1 MTPTQLRTYA
11 EVVRLGSSK
20 AAAEALGISE
30 AAVSSNL
37 SALRKELSDPLF
49 TRSSGGLAFTPGG
62 MRLASRAVEMLG
74 LQDQTITEVK
84 AAANG
89 RRMLRIAVSSM
100 FGEYA
105 APGLI
110 ELFSKRARDLD
121 VEMSER
127 PADEFVRLLEGRLVD
142 LAIGPKVSVGP
153 SIRSVGFLRYQI
165 VPVTGPRSPLA
176 NRRVG
181 AEELASSRWFLGPSA
196 TSPSS
201 SASRLLARFGV
212 PEERQL
218 VFQSHAAALGEIQNE
233 HGIALVP
240 AHRVSTEV
248 KAGRVAT
255 LDAAGAMLDGIWTA
269 YGLAGTNLPGPAEE
283 LLRFVSTP
291 RATQAMLSGSG
302 ANIGRFRPKVHV
314 TLWSG

>member
-20 AAAEALGISE
+20 AAAESLGITE

-37 SALRKELSDPLF
+37 SSLRKELADPLF
-49 TRSSGGLAFTPGG
+49 SRSSGGLAFTPGG

-89 RRMLRIAVSSM
+89 RRMLRIGVSSM

-127 PADEFVRLLEGRLVD
+127 PADDFERLLGARLID
-142 LAIGPKVSVGP
+142 LAIGPTVSVGP

-181 AEELASSRWFLGPSA
+181 REELAASRWFLGPSA
-196 TSPSS
+196 ALPSS
-201 SASRLLARFGV
+201 SSSRLLARLGV
-212 PEERQL
+212 PEEQQL
-218 VFQSHAAALGEIQNE
+218 VFQSNAAALNEIQNE

-240 AHRVSTEV
+240 AHRVSAEV
-248 KAGRVAT
+248 KAGRVAAI
-255 LDAAGAMLDGIWTA
+255 DAAGVMHDGIWTA

-291 RATQAMLSGSG
+291 RATQAMLNGSG
-302 ANIGRFRPKVHV
+302 ANISRFRPKVHV
-314 TLWSG
+314 TLWNG